1 MHFSHIALNCS
12 DLAATIDFYSNHF
25 GFKVSR
31 RLPIGDDKEIVFIE
45 RDDIHLELFPVGGN
59 MPGKEVDGPSGLGF
73 LRHFAFQVD
82 DVDAL
87 IEKMGSD
94 AVVTL
99 GPLSFDSFIPGWRTA
114 WLRDPNGHIIE
125 VSQGYSDDP
134 LLAA

>member
-1 MHFSHIALNCS
+1 MHFSHIALNCA
-12 DLAATIDFYSNHF
+12 DLAATIDFYARHF

-31 RLPIGDDKEIVFIE
+31 RLPIGGGKEIVFIE
-45 RDDIHLELFPVGGN
+45 RDDVHLELFPVEGPA
-59 MPGKEVDGPSGLGF
+59 PGKEVDGPASLGV

-87 IEKMGSD
+87 IAKMGAD

-99 GPLSFDSFIPGWRTA
+99 GPISFDAFIPGWRTA
-114 WLRDPNGHIIE
+114 WLRDPNGHIVE

-134 LLAA
+134 SVVA